1 MAQKEDEVILHL
13 KESLSHLEHALRK
26 TVQTLKETPDSKSQY
41 GYIWEEFLGT
51 FFGKVI
57 TIGKESKLNLL
68 SLISF
73 DRLKKLARMQ

>member
-1 MAQKEDEVILHL
+1 M
-13 KESLSHLEHALRK
+13 
-26 TVQTLKETPDSKSQY
+26 QTLKETPDSKSQY
-41 GYIWEEFLGT
+41 GYIWEEFLGA